1 MGKEKANPPQLIRAW
16 PSLLDIQFLTLLFWI
31 NIGVT
36 MLSKIL
42 KSTLIMLMMLVAGI
56 SLTSCSTNQTP
67 TTGGGLGPG
76 SGSAPGP
83 PLVTPSP
90 KTGFE
95 ADLDYVRKGQYTYVW
110 VFSRKDGQPLDKD
123 DAAYLRK
130 NAPQVVDW
138 VTSDQGRKVI
148 AGTNFDLAR
157 GNLELLKKRFV
168 VDDYTG

>member
-1 MGKEKANPPQLIRAW
+1 MGKEKANPPQLIRPW
-16 PSLLDIQFLTLLFWI
+16 PGLLDIQFLTLLFWI

-42 KSTLIMLMMLVAGI
+42 KSNLMILIMLVAGI
-56 SLTSCSTNQTP
+56 SLSSCS
-67 TTGGGLGPG
+67 
-76 SGSAPGP
+76 SGSQTVPPDYVAPTQSSP
-83 PLVTPSP
+83 APSP

-95 ADLDYVRKGQYTYVW
+95 ADLDYVRKGQYTYIW

-123 DAAYLRK
+123 DAAFLRK

-157 GNLELLKKRFV
+157 GNLGLLKKRFV
-168 VDDYTG
+168 VDDYTGK

>member
-1 MGKEKANPPQLIRAW
+1 MHC
-16 PSLLDIQFLTLLFWI
+16 
-31 NIGVT
+31 
-36 MLSKIL
+36 KIL
-42 KSTLIMLMMLVAGI
+42 KSTLIILMMLVAGI
-56 SLTSCSTNQTP
+56 SLSSCNRSQTA
-67 TTGGGLGPG
+67 
-76 SGSAPGP
+76 SANKSATAPSSP
-83 PLVTPSP
+83 APSP

-95 ADLDYVRKGQYTYVW
+95 ADLEYVRKGQYTYVW

-168 VDDYTG
+168 VDDYTGK

>member
-1 MGKEKANPPQLIRAW
+1 MPRKTITVALIIPA
-16 PSLLDIQFLTLLFWI
+16 FLI
-31 NIGVT
+31 AGV
-36 MLSKIL
+36 
-42 KSTLIMLMMLVAGI
+42 
-56 SLTSCSTNQTP
+56 SLTACSKGNTNTA
-67 TTGGGLGPG
+67 
-76 SGSAPGP
+76 SSSDSNAAPSSP
-83 PLVTPSP
+83 APSP

-95 ADLDYVRKGQYTYVW
+95 ADLEYVRKGQYTYVW
-110 VFSRKDGQPLDKD
+110 VFSRKDGKPLDKD

-168 VDDYTG
+168 VDDYTGK